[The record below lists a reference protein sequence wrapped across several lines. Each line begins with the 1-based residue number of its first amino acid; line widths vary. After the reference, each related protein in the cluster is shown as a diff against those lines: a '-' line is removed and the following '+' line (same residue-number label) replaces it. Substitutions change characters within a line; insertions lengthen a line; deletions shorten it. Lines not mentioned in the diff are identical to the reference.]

1 MSLFNA
7 RIVSALALSLV
18 SAACAVDME
27 DSGVATDSA
36 DLTAQAT
43 REYVFKQSSSWD
55 GGYQGAITLTNR
67 GTTAITDWSV
77 SIPVAGV
84 QNAWGGDVTVNA
96 GVIQAKAPSYA
107 RTLAPG
113 ASVELGFTVA
123 GSATPRTCSD
133 NSGSACVISGAGR
146 GTPVIIDTT
155 ISGRRSPY
163 PYMAVYAFTS
173 NVAGA
178 TFECRCDI
186 GGGTGTWK
194 TCKSDEMNNGASCGS
209 SAGWTFLVRAIGPD
223 GAVDATPASEH

>member
-1 MSLFNA
+1 MSLFNV

-27 DSGVATDSA
+27 DSSIATDSA
-36 DLTAQAT
+36 DLAAQSS

-84 QNAWGGDVTVNA
+84 QNAWGGDVTVSA

-123 GSATPRTCSD
+123 GSAKPSTCSD
-133 NSGSACVISGAGR
+133 NSGSACVISGAG
-146 GTPVIIDTT
+146 GSAPAVIDTT
-155 ISGRRSPY
+155 ITGRRSPY
-163 PYMAVYAFTS
+163 PYMAAYAFTS

-194 TCKSDEMNNGASCGS
+194 ACKSDDVNSASCGS
-209 SAGWTFLVRAIGPD
+209 PAGWTFLVRALGPD